1 MPSPVAPLWAATCA
15 IASGLAVWASFAPL
29 DLWWLAPIGIALL
42 TVALLGQ
49 SVRTGLWVGGLHGL
63 TFFVPLLHWTGTYVG
78 WFPWILLAVVQAAY
92 LALLGAA
99 VAVLSR
105 LVTRWGATIWLLP
118 PTVGTIWV
126 AQEALRCWFPWGG
139 FPWGRLAFGQTDG
152 PLLWWATLAG
162 APAVTFAAALSG
174 AAVAVGLHWWR
185 SWLRLPGT
193 AHLRRA
199 AAVAAALG
207 CVFGVSLAAEG
218 LGPNSSS
225 LDSGPLLRVAVVQG
239 DVPRAG
245 LDFSARRRAVLDNH
259 LWQTHLLADQ
269 VAHGER
275 KQPDVVIWPEN
286 SSDIDPYSDPRT
298 ADLIT
303 DAAQTVHA
311 PILVG
316 AVIDG
321 PGHRVRNV
329 GIVWDPTFGPVEQYT
344 KRHPVPF
351 AEYVPY
357 RGFFRSITS
366 EVDLVPHDFAAGS
379 SPGVLRLGKARIGDV
394 ICFEVGYDALS
405 ADVVRGGAQL
415 FVVQTNNAT
424 FGTSAQSAQQ
434 LAMTRLRAVEHDRF
448 AVMASTT
455 GISATVS
462 PTGHVL
468 DSTKLFT
475 STVLLRD
482 LRLGTSRTL
491 ATTAG
496 SWPTWIMSSWALA
509 MVALAWWVS
518 RRPTNLAEQDR
529 FRASGGCVMVPAG
542 PPTTITA
549 NDNADT
555 VDGESSTPND
565 QDSELETDSPSEP
578 RVETTPANARV
589 LVIIPTFNEAENI
602 EQITERLR
610 AAAPDVALLIA
621 DDNSPDG
628 TGAIAD
634 SLAERHESVSVLH
647 REGKQGLGA
656 AYIAGFDWARER
668 EYDVVVEMDADG
680 SHAPE
685 DLPRLLEALA
695 EADLV
700 IGSRWVPGGE
710 VRNWPR
716 RRQLLSR
723 MGNWYARRALG
734 FPIADAT
741 GGYRTY
747 RREVLDAI
755 DWKHVASQG
764 YCFQVDLTWRTYR
777 AGFRITERPIAFTER
792 EHGHSKMSSLIVAEA
807 FWLVALWGARHRLRQ
822 LARSVRGLGRKFK
835 R

>member
-1 MPSPVAPLWAATCA
+1 
-15 IASGLAVWASFAPL
+15 
-29 DLWWLAPIGIALL
+29 
-42 TVALLGQ
+42 
-49 SVRTGLWVGGLHGL
+49 
-63 TFFVPLLHWTGTYVG
+63 
-78 WFPWILLAVVQAAY
+78 
-92 LALLGAA
+92 
-99 VAVLSR
+99 
-105 LVTRWGATIWLLP
+105 
-118 PTVGTIWV
+118 
-126 AQEALRCWFPWGG
+126 
-139 FPWGRLAFGQTDG
+139 
-152 PLLWWATLAG
+152 
-162 APAVTFAAALSG
+162 
-174 AAVAVGLHWWR
+174 
-185 SWLRLPGT
+185 
-193 AHLRRA
+193 
-199 AAVAAALG
+199 
-207 CVFGVSLAAEG
+207 
-218 LGPNSSS
+218 
-225 LDSGPLLRVAVVQG
+225 
-239 DVPRAG
+239 
-245 LDFSARRRAVLDNH
+245 VLDNH
-259 LWQTHLLADQ
+259 VKVTDA
-269 VAHGER
+269 AAKKIKAGEMAE
-275 KQPDVVIWPEN
+275 PALVIWPEN
-286 SSDIDPYSDPRT
+286 SSDIDPYSDART
-298 ADLIT
+298 AELIT
-303 DAAQTVHA
+303 DAAQTVRA

-316 AVIDG
+316 AVIGG

-366 EVDLVPHDFAAGS
+366 EVDLVPRDFAAGS
-379 SPGVLRLGKARIGDV
+379 SPGVLRLGKARVGDV

-462 PTGHVL
+462 PTGHIL

-496 SWPTWIMSSWALA
+496 SWPTRIMSLWALA
-509 MVALAWWVS
+509 MVTLAWWVS
-518 RRPTNLAEQDR
+518 RRPTDLSAQGR

-542 PPTTITA
+542 PPTTVTA
-549 NDNADT
+549 NVNAET
-555 VDGESSTPND
+555 VDAEASAPNN
-565 QDSELETDSPSEP
+565 QDSAPETASPSEA
-578 RVETTPANARV
+578 RVDTTPANARV

-634 SLAERHESVSVLH
+634 SLAERHAPVSVLH

-668 EYDVVVEMDADG
+668 GYDVVVEMDADG

-723 MGNWYARRALG
+723 MGNWYTRRALG

-741 GGYRTY
+741 GGYRAY
-747 RREVLDAI
+747 RREVLDVI

-764 YCFQVDLTWRTYR
+764 YCFQVDLTWRAYR
-777 AGFRITERPIAFTER
+777 A
-792 EHGHSKMSSLIVAEA
+792 
-807 FWLVALWGARHRLRQ
+807 
-822 LARSVRGLGRKFK
+822 
-835 R
+835 